1 MPDISMCSNSTCP
14 LREQCYRHTAVP
26 NEYRQSYGTFKP
38 VIDEVLDEVECKYF
52 MDNKK
57 YSDA

>member
-14 LREQCYRHTAVP
+14 LREQCYRFTAVP

-38 VIDEVLDEVECKYF
+38 EIKGDKVECKHF
-52 MDNKK
+52 IDNKK
-57 YSDA
+57 VNNKT